1 MQPKAQPLAEL
12 KEIKLNYRLSTGTSI
27 SVLDGLNLSLY
38 SGEIVALLGASGTGK
53 STTLKLLSGL
63 LRPSNGQVLANGNAL
78 TGLNRDIAIVF
89 QDAALFPW
97 LTVAENIEFGLYP
110 QGFAL
115 RTRRQRVA
123 EAIDLV
129 GLEGFEE
136 AYPRELSGGMR
147 QRVGI
152 ARAMAMNPKILC
164 MDEPFSSLDVLTADT
179 LRGEVLEI
187 WQKKNT
193 NLKGILL
200 ITHDIV
206 EAVSMA
212 NRIVVVGKPP
222 QNLKA
227 DIQNPLLFPRD
238 ENSWQFT
245 QLVRRVHSVLTESIL
260 GDDVTSAAEEA
271 SSLWVLPP
279 VPIADVIGLTELLS
293 DHKGQLDVFELPRLI
308 EKDFSEALTTVKAA
322 ELIGFLD
329 TPYQKVIL
337 TRLGQQIAHGD
348 VNARKEAIKTQLQ
361 NLRLVKLLVERLQ
374 NQEEL
379 ALPYSQVVEWL
390 QEKQPAINAKTAIDT
405 LIDWG
410 RYGGLFRYS
419 SDEEMLY
426 LDEVSPTI

>member
-1 MQPKAQPLAEL
+1 MQSKQAPLVEL
-12 KEIKLNYRLSTGTSI
+12 KDVKLDFRLSSGTAI
-27 SVLDGLNLSLY
+27 SVLDGLNLNVY
-38 SGEIVALLGASGTGK
+38 PGEIVALLGASGTGK
-53 STTLKLLSGL
+53 STTLKLMSGLIRPNGGQILSNGMPLSGL
-63 LRPSNGQVLANGNAL
+63 
-78 TGLNRDIAIVF
+78 NREISIVF

-110 QGFAL
+110 QGFSL
-115 RTRRQRVA
+115 RTRRQRVSQ
-123 EAIDLV
+123 AIDLV

-152 ARAMAMNPKILC
+152 ARAMAMNPKMLC
-164 MDEPFSSLDVLTADT
+164 MDEPFSALDVLTADT
-179 LRGEVLEI
+179 LRGEVLDI
-187 WQKKNT
+187 WQKKST
-193 NLKGILL
+193 HLKGILL
-200 ITHDIV
+200 ITHDIT

-212 NRIVVVGKPP
+212 HRIVVIGKPP
-222 QNLKA
+222 HNVKA
-227 DIQNPLLFPRD
+227 DIQNPLIFPRD

-245 QLVRRVHSVLTESIL
+245 QLVRKIHAVLTESIL
-260 GDDVTSAAEEA
+260 GEEMTAAEEA

-293 DHKGQLDVFELPRLI
+293 DHKGQLDIFELPRLI

-337 TRLGQQIAHGD
+337 TRLGQTVAQGD
-348 VNARKEAIKTQLQ
+348 VNSRKDTIKVQLQ
-361 NLRLVKLLVERLQ
+361 GLRLVKLLIERLQ

-379 ALPYSQVVEWL
+379 AMPYGQVVEWL

>member
-1 MQPKAQPLAEL
+1 
-12 KEIKLNYRLSTGTSI
+12 
-27 SVLDGLNLSLY
+27 
-38 SGEIVALLGASGTGK
+38 
-53 STTLKLLSGL
+53 
-63 LRPSNGQVLANGNAL
+63 
-78 TGLNRDIAIVF
+78 
-89 QDAALFPW
+89 
-97 LTVAENIEFGLYP
+97 
-110 QGFAL
+110 
-115 RTRRQRVA
+115 
-123 EAIDLV
+123 
-129 GLEGFEE
+129 
-136 AYPRELSGGMR
+136 
-147 QRVGI
+147 
-152 ARAMAMNPKILC
+152 
-164 MDEPFSSLDVLTADT
+164 TADT
-179 LRGEVLEI
+179 LRGEVLDI
-187 WQKKNT
+187 WQKKET

-222 QNLKA
+222 QNVKA
-227 DIQNPLLFPRD
+227 DLQNPLIFPRD

-260 GDDVTSAAEEA
+260 GDDVMSAAEEA

-337 TRLGQQIAHGD
+337 TRLGQQIAQGD
-348 VNARKEAIKTQLQ
+348 VNARKETIKTQLQ
-361 NLRLVKLLVERLQ
+361 SLRLVKLLVERLQ

>member
-1 MQPKAQPLAEL
+1 M
-12 KEIKLNYRLSTGTSI
+12 KLDYRLSSGTAI
-27 SVLDGLNLSLY
+27 SVLDGLNLNIY
-38 SGEIVALLGASGTGK
+38 PGEIVALLGASGTGK
-53 STTLKLLSGL
+53 STTLKLMSGL
-63 LRPSNGQVLANGNAL
+63 IRPSSGQILANGMPLA
-78 TGLNRDIAIVF
+78 GLNREISIVF

-110 QGFAL
+110 QGFSL
-115 RTRRQRVA
+115 RTRRQRVSQ
-123 EAIDLV
+123 AIDLV

-152 ARAMAMNPKILC
+152 ARAMAMNPKMLC

-179 LRGEVLEI
+179 LRGEVLDI
-187 WQKKNT
+187 WQKKST
-193 NLKGILL
+193 HLKGILL
-200 ITHDIV
+200 ITHDIT

-212 NRIVVVGKPP
+212 NRIVVIGKPP
-222 QNLKA
+222 HNVKA
-227 DIQNPLLFPRD
+227 DIQNPLIFPRD

-245 QLVRRVHSVLTESIL
+245 QLVRKIHAVLTESIL
-260 GDDVTSAAEEA
+260 GDEVIAAEEA
-271 SSLWVLPP
+271 TSLWVLPP
-279 VPIADVIGLTELLS
+279 VPIADVIGLTELLA
-293 DHKGQLDVFELPRLI
+293 DHKGQLDIFELPRLI

-337 TRLGQQIAHGD
+337 TRLGQQVAQGD
-348 VNARKEAIKTQLQ
+348 VNSRKETIKVQLQ
-361 NLRLVKLLVERLQ
+361 GLRLVKLLVEKLQ

-379 ALPYSQVVEWL
+379 AMPYGQVVEWL
-390 QEKQPAINAKTAIDT
+390 QEKQPAVNAKTAIDT

-419 SDEEMLY
+419 SDEEMLF

>member
-1 MQPKAQPLAEL
+1 MQTKNPPLVEL
-12 KEIKLNYRLSTGTSI
+12 RSVKLDYRMTSGALV
-27 SVLDGLNLSLY
+27 SVLDDLNISLY
-38 SGEIVALLGASGTGK
+38 PGEIVALLGASGTGK
-53 STTLKLLSGL
+53 SSTLKLLSGL
-63 LRPSNGQVLANGNAL
+63 QRPTSGAVNANGSPLA
-78 TGLNRDIAIVF
+78 GLNRDIAIVF

-110 QGFAL
+110 QGLSL
-115 RTRRQRVA
+115 RTRRQRVSQA
-123 EAIDLV
+123 VDLV

-152 ARAMAMNPKILC
+152 ARALAMNPKVLC
-164 MDEPFSSLDVLTADT
+164 MDEPFSALDVLTADT

-187 WQKKNT
+187 WQKKTT
-193 NLKGILL
+193 NLRSILL

-206 EAVSMA
+206 EAVAMA
-212 NRIVVVGKPP
+212 NRIIVIGKPP
-222 QNLKA
+222 QNVKA
-227 DIQNPLLFPRD
+227 DIVNPLMFPRD

-245 QLVRRVHSVLTESIL
+245 QLVRKVHAVLTESIL
-260 GDDVTSAAEEA
+260 GDDTVPMSEQQA
-271 SSLWVLPP
+271 LWVLPP

-308 EKDFSEALTTVKAA
+308 EKDFSEALTAVKAA
-322 ELIGFLD
+322 ELIGFVD

-337 TRLGQQIAHGD
+337 TRLGQRIAHGD
-348 VNARKEAIKTQLQ
+348 VNDRKEAIKTQLQ
-361 NLRLVKLLVERLQ
+361 TLRIVKLLVELLHG
-374 NQEEL
+374 QEEL
-379 ALPYSQVVEWL
+379 AMPYGQVVEWL
-390 QEKQPAINAKTAIDT
+390 QEKQPAINAKAAIDT

-419 SDEEMLY
+419 SDEETLY

>member
-1 MQPKAQPLAEL
+1 MLKNQPIVEL
-12 KEIKLNYRLSTGTSI
+12 KDLRLDYRLSSGMAI
-27 SVLDGLNLSLY
+27 SVLENLNLSLY

-53 STTLKLLSGL
+53 STALKLISGL
-63 LRPSNGQVLANGNAL
+63 LRPTAGEVLSNGSPLK
-78 TGLNRDIAIVF
+78 GLNRDIAIVF

-115 RTRRQRVA
+115 RTRRQRVSQ
-123 EAIDLV
+123 AIDLV

-164 MDEPFSSLDVLTADT
+164 MDEPFSALDVLTADT
-179 LRGEVLEI
+179 LRGEVLDI

-193 NLKGILL
+193 NLKSIVL

-206 EAVSMA
+206 EAVGMA

-222 QNLKA
+222 QNMKA
-227 DIQNPLLFPRD
+227 DIQNPLIFPRD

-245 QLVRRVHSVLTESIL
+245 QLVRKVHSVLTESIL
-260 GDDVTSAAEEA
+260 GDDVSSSAAEA
-271 SSLWVLPP
+271 AALWVLPP

-348 VNARKEAIKTQLQ
+348 VNARKEAIKVQLQ
-361 NLRLVKLLVERLQ
+361 TLRLVKLLVERLQ
-374 NQEEL
+374 NQEEM

>member
-1 MQPKAQPLAEL
+1 MQTKAQPLAEL
-12 KEIKLNYRLSTGTSI
+12 RDLKLNYRLSTGTAI
-27 SVLDGLNLSLY
+27 SVLDGLNLCLY

-63 LRPSNGQVLANGNAL
+63 LQPSSGKVLCNGQPLS
-78 TGLNRDIAIVF
+78 GLNRDIAIVF

-110 QGFAL
+110 QGFSL
-115 RTRRQRVA
+115 RTRRQRVSQ
-123 EAIDLV
+123 AIDLV

-152 ARAMAMNPKILC
+152 ARAMAMNPKVLC
-164 MDEPFSSLDVLTADT
+164 MDEPFSALDVLTADT

-222 QNLKA
+222 QNIKA
-227 DIQNPLLFPRD
+227 DLQNPLLYPRD

-361 NLRLVKLLVERLQ
+361 SLRLVKLLVERLQ

-390 QEKQPAINAKTAIDT
+390 QEKQPAVNAKTAIDT

>member
-1 MQPKAQPLAEL
+1 MHAKPPPLVEM
-12 KEIKLNYRLSTGTSI
+12 KEIKLAFRLSSGTAI
-27 SVLDGLNLSLY
+27 SVLDTLNLNIY
-38 SGEIVALLGASGTGK
+38 PGEIVALLGASGTGK
-53 STTLKLLSGL
+53 SSTLKLMSGL
-63 LRPSNGQVLANGNAL
+63 LRPSAGQILANGGPL

-115 RTRRQRVA
+115 RTRRQRVSQ
-123 EAIDLV
+123 AIDLV

-152 ARAMAMNPKILC
+152 ARAMAMNPKVLC
-164 MDEPFSSLDVLTADT
+164 MDEPFSALDVLTADT
-179 LRGEVLEI
+179 LRGEVLDI
-187 WQKKNT
+187 WQKKST
-193 NLKGILL
+193 HLKGILL

-212 NRIVVVGKPP
+212 DRIVVIGKPP
-222 QNLKA
+222 HSVKA
-227 DIQNPLLFPRD
+227 DIQNPLVFPRD

-245 QLVRRVHSVLTESIL
+245 QLVRKVHAVLTESIL
-260 GDDVTSAAEEA
+260 GDDETGAATEQA
-271 SSLWVLPP
+271 SLWVLPP

-293 DHKGQLDVFELPRLI
+293 DQKGQLDICELPRLI

-348 VNARKEAIKTQLQ
+348 VNARKEAIKKQLQ
-361 NLRLVKLLVERLQ
+361 SLRIVKLLVERLQ
-374 NQEEL
+374 NQEEF

-405 LIDWG
+405 MIDWG

-426 LDEVSPTI
+426 LDEVNSTI